1 MQQKEANQR
10 AAEKEVH
17 AEQWGAPRLAEEIAK
32 LVGKVADSEETTK
45 ELKARL
51 TFLQKVL
58 RQKPGFG
65 GPEPPQQQQ
74 QQRHASKQ
82 KQAVKLVNSSVA
94 KAPWHE
100 GKDHFK
106 GSRRR

>member
-17 AEQWGAPRLAEEIAK
+17 AEQWGAPKLAEEIAK

-65 GPEPPQQQQ
+65 GPEQPQQQQ

-82 KQAVKLVNSSVA
+82 KQAVKLVKSSMA

-100 GKDHFK
+100 DRFK
-106 GSRRR
+106 GKRQR